1 MSKQAKT
8 PPELALRGAALPDR
22 VNATQD
28 RRKLIIGYSAHA
40 GFHRFL
46 GSYRSKNLSEYGIDP
61 LTEDANG
68 NITERHKRVLLNAIL
83 SDNYLVTSRSRSC
96 DSIPQKRL
104 RSTVIC

>member
-68 NITERHKRVLLNAIL
+68 NITERHKRVSLNHCER
-83 SDNYLVTSRSRSC
+83 NYLVTSRSRSC